1 MSPSLCYGALCVCQG
16 IHSTLSQAVYI
27 SALAFI
33 CYFHTA
39 SRSTRTEPPQVFPE
53 DAQSSEHAYSP
64 TWTCDLIDSQKRA
77 SAFQSLPQTSYYP
90 VFTLVLLEN
99 TFFTL
104 NAKPVLQIVAI
115 VDNCLRLSQTNI
127 PGQRFFALGKLLVR
141 SNEEFCDWS
150 LGEPPNGS
158 DNDNSLGMRFQMSS
172 ISSLPPLITARLLV
186 FPVMW
191 AVCFQSYFR
200 IGEMGV
206 EIG

>member
-1 MSPSLCYGALCVCQG
+1 M
-16 IHSTLSQAVYI
+16 
-27 SALAFI
+27 
-33 CYFHTA
+33 
-39 SRSTRTEPPQVFPE
+39 
-53 DAQSSEHAYSP
+53 
-64 TWTCDLIDSQKRA
+64 
-77 SAFQSLPQTSYYP
+77 
-90 VFTLVLLEN
+90 LLEN